1 MTNINLF
8 SIPKEEFLAKQ
19 NQEFLSYHH
28 QLMAQG
34 FIFEDASEMQH
45 GDIHSQ
51 FTLYFDPINKL
62 WAMVATLKAQRHNF
76 NAEQTYMELIQYY
89 TDHTILSVINKINP
103 SVYPKMAYKTTIKY
117 DNIDNLHELMTLHK
131 KAQHLFTPTK
141 QPARSFNN
149 ALSPLEL
156 VKETIRIESDNLQK
170 IGFVKA
176 PIDENGERQ
185 LTFIGAFRSLLRL
198 IPPFKYYFIR
208 QNKNLA
214 EKVRNHSFTASV
226 MV

>member
-34 FIFEDASEMQH
+34 FMFEDASEMHH

-51 FTLYFDPINKL
+51 FTLYFDPTNQL
-62 WAMVATLKAQRHNF
+62 WAMVATLTAQRHNF
-76 NAEQTYMELIQYY
+76 NAEQTYMELSQYY
-89 TDHTILSVINKINP
+89 TDHTIVSVINTNYT
-103 SVYPKMAYKTTIKY
+103 SAYPKMTYKTVIRY
-117 DNIDNLHELMTLHK
+117 DHVDNLHELLSLHK
-131 KAQHLFTPTK
+131 KAQQLFAPKK
-141 QPARSFNN
+141 QPTRSFDNT
-149 ALSPLEL
+149 LSPLEL
-156 VKETIRIESDNLQK
+156 VREIIKVESDNLQK

-185 LTFIGAFRSLLRL
+185 MTFIGAFRSLLRF
-198 IPPFKYYFIR
+198 IPPFKYYFIY
-208 QNKNLA
+208 QNKSLA
-214 EKVRNHSFTASV
+214 KKVMNHSL
-226 MV
+226 